1 MTSPLRRWLTMAS
14 LMLAG
19 EAIFLLPYMRKT
31 FQTSLEEVFHV
42 SSMELGYLSSMFGI
56 LALLCYFPGGW
67 LADRISTRRLLSF
80 SLIATG
86 SGGLVMLTI
95 PTYPQMLALHA
106 FWGVTSILTF
116 WAALL
121 KATRMWGTP
130 ETQGTSFGL
139 LEGGRGATAAL
150 MATLATAAFAAANGN
165 TDPRAGLVAVI
176 WVYSAAP
183 LLAGIVVWFLLSD
196 ETPEREVK
204 NGVGKDL
211 LRRAFSTPE
220 VWFMAGIIFIAYL
233 IFTGS
238 YYFPAYAERGLG
250 ESKVFGAQL
259 GTFRDW
265 LRPFAAIVAGLIAD
279 RIGVSRGIAIG
290 FAVLA
295 VLYGSLWAVPSSAS
309 SYQLLFAQ
317 VAVIAIMLFALRGI
331 YFALME
337 ECRIPLALTGITIG
351 LVSALAY
358 TPDIFSHLIAGWF
371 LDTYSGG
378 DGFRYFFGFLAVTAI
393 AGLAVTIALRHR
405 LHSSSH

>member
-1 MTSPLRRWLTMAS
+1 
-14 LMLAG
+14 MLAG

-358 TPDIFSHLIAGWF
+358 TP
-371 LDTYSGG
+371 
-378 DGFRYFFGFLAVTAI
+378 
-393 AGLAVTIALRHR
+393 
-405 LHSSSH
+405 